1 MLLQNKYNIGVLTV
15 NIEFMLLGM
24 KWVERLTKDG
34 LSPVSKTCHLK
45 SFEDN
50 SRPSSGRRSRGSRM
64 NTAESLKTSKQ
75 SMSSSS
81 LDKTDEQMKTKIC
94 KLLKIISNS
103 LRL

>member
-1 MLLQNKYNIGVLTV
+1 MAMDYGTVIILNSLVDILVGMLKK
-15 NIEFMLLGM
+15 E
-24 KWVERLTKDG
+24 KKRSSDA
-34 LSPVSKTCHLK
+34 LSELESFGKMK

-94 KLLKIISNS
+94 KLLKIINNS